1 MKTIII
7 IINEEESLRC
17 EQTERLREDAPNFID
32 LIRLNNKSIMEIFTG
47 KPRLTGTDNT
57 FKGIGI
63 IKVFLVGI
71 QTNIVYLSEKGF

>member
-1 MKTIII
+1 MRKKVWDVDKLKDLGK
-7 IINEEESLRC
+7 N
-17 EQTERLREDAPNFID
+17 APNFID

-47 KPRLTGTDNT
+47 KPRLTGTDNN